1 MEFIK
6 LIYNRI
12 FEFII
17 GDENKEEKIEEKENK
32 KEIIISNHLI
42 DRYPGFQEEIV
53 IHTLHLSL
61 GIYTHYS
68 NNVIPLIKI
77 KLKRV
82 SDSYVIVRI
91 NDREILWDIE
101 DNILYTDDKN
111 DLKYWEKWYTPI
123 LRFENEFIL
132 KEGEILNVDDMFN

>member
-1 MEFIK
+1 MDFIK
-6 LIYNRI
+6 LIYSKI

-17 GDENKEEKIEEKENK
+17 GEEEVKEEKIDKEETV
-32 KEIIISNHLI
+32 LI
-42 DRYPGFQEEIV
+42 EHGLINRYPGFQEEIV

-82 SDSYVIVRI
+82 SESYVIVKI
-91 NDREILWDIE
+91 NTREILWDIK
-101 DNILYTDDKN
+101 DNYLYTDDKN

-123 LRFENEFIL
+123 LRFQNEFIL
-132 KEGEILNVDDMFN
+132 KEGEILNIDDMFN